1 MKFSE
6 ITESASAGATG
17 SGSVASVS
25 APLST
30 QTRKGGNLLSG
41 KKTKKK
47 YANSVDARKQMNV
60 SESRIAEEEVTEQEV
75 LVVPGMRKRKDT
87 SFISRADDR
96 RDHEVEMARTDLY
109 ALAKNA
115 QTLYK
120 LIKDRS
126 EDEGLMGWQQSYI
139 TLASDYINSVKES
152 IEHDVRMQEASEY
165 GQGEDDRINTG
176 NILDKKPKG
185 PNRVGIQGGEITGTS
200 LAEGEERSQLRDA
213 FKDKMS
219 DWLATVEVGEY
230 SSEDELKDAMVD
242 YAEGLTHSDL
252 DTEHLDY
259 FISDPIGKNL
269 GIGDLADDLL
279 DYLGDNTKKELLGK

>member
-17 SGSVASVS
+17 AGSVASVS

-41 KKTKKK
+41 KKTNKK
-47 YANSVDARKQMNV
+47 YANSVDARKQMKV
-60 SESRIAEEEVTEQEV
+60 SESRIAEEEVSEQEV

-152 IEHDVRMQEASEY
+152 IEHDIKMQEASEY

-200 LAEGEERSQLRDA
+200 LAEKAVSKAQQKFMGMVHAAHKGEKPAS
-213 FKDKMS
+213 K
-219 DWLATVEVGEY
+219 EVAKVAKTMKK
-230 SSEDELKDAMVD
+230 KDAED
-242 YAEGLTHSDL
+242 FASTKHKGLP
-252 DTEHLDY
+252 E
-259 FISDPIGKNL
+259 
-269 GIGDLADDLL
+269 
-279 DYLGDNTKKELLGK
+279 KK

>member
-41 KKTKKK
+41 KKTNKK
-47 YANSVDARKQMNV
+47 YANSVDARKQMKV

-152 IEHDVRMQEASEY
+152 IEHDVKMGEASEY

-230 SSEDELKDAMVD
+230 SSEEELKDAMVD
-242 YAEGLTHSDL
+242 YAESLTHSDL